1 MNNFFLRGIL
11 LPLIQVVLFFILAAF
26 VTVVGFIWMNSGERF
41 YYCAIPA
48 PLEKDKAMSIGTGH
62 GHLFL
67 SYGCPVE
74 DGFLSEPVYGST
86 KDQEETYGPL
96 TPEDRFRMASEQF
109 GMKTG
114 GTPQPA
120 KGTIRVLPLWAT
132 LFLGF
137 GFLAPLL
144 LLRW

>member
-1 MNNFFLRGIL
+1 MSHFFLRGIL
-11 LPLIQVVLFFILAAF
+11 LPLIQVILFLLLAAY
-26 VTVVGFIWMNSGERF
+26 VTVVGFLWINSGERF
-41 YYCAIPA
+41 YYFALPA
-48 PLEKDKAMSIGTGH
+48 PHEDGMAVSIGTGH

-74 DGFLSEPVYGST
+74 DGFTSEPVYGNS

-96 TPEDRFRMASEQF
+96 VPEERFRMASEQF

-120 KGTIRVLPLWAT
+120 NCTIHVLPLWAT
-132 LFLGF
+132 VFIGF
-137 GFLAPLL
+137 GFLAPLI

>member
-1 MNNFFLRGIL
+1 MINLFFRGIL
-11 LPLIQVVLFFILAAF
+11 LPLIQVVLFLTLLVFIAG
-26 VTVVGFIWMNSGERF
+26 VGFLWMNSGERF
-41 YYCAIPA
+41 YYLAIPT
-48 PLEKDKAMSIGTGH
+48 PHEEAMTVSIGAGH
-62 GHLFL
+62 GHLFF
-67 SYGCPVE
+67 SFGCPVE
-74 DGFLSEPVYGST
+74 DGFSSEPIYGSS
-86 KDQEETYGPL
+86 KDEEETYGPL
-96 TPEDRFRMASEQF
+96 APEERLRMASEQF

-120 KGTIRVLPLWAT
+120 NCAIHVLPLWAT